1 MFRNLFFVSLPLV
14 LGLTLA
20 ACQSD
25 PGDDRQSLIR
35 PVDPRIE
42 ICSAGSTVTLSATAK
57 ADLSHLLR
65 TGNGEI
71 TGETERK
78 VRTILTDNAGG
89 ALTGDA
95 LVRALDTYTA
105 CLRDEADRQAQQAA
119 PWKHLTAAECTA
131 AYSCEGQNMAQYR
144 TCQDVV
150 YEMYTEG
157 SIGKSHAQNALRDC
171 NGMLAENSACYQA
184 GPGAQLKTARALC
197 AQKIGPISDHV
208 AGGGEDY
215 RRLFENMKASG
226 LI

>member
-1 MFRNLFFVSLPLV
+1 MFRSLVFLMVPLIAG
-14 LGLTLA
+14 LGLA
-20 ACQSD
+20 ACQPD

-57 ADLSHLLR
+57 ADLSDLLR
-65 TGNGEI
+65 SGNGEI
-71 TGETERK
+71 TAETERE
-78 VRTILTDNAGG
+78 VRTILSDNAGG
-89 ALTGDA
+89 ALTGDD

-105 CLRDEADRQAQQAA
+105 CLRDEADRQARQAA

-131 AYSCEGQNMAQYR
+131 AYACEGQNMAQYR

-157 SIGKSHAQNALRDC
+157 SIGKAHAQNALRDC

-184 GPGAQLKTARALC
+184 GAGAQLKTARALC
-197 AQKIGPISDHV
+197 AQQIGPISDHV
-208 AGGGEDY
+208 AGGGEAY
-215 RRLFENMKASG
+215 RRLFENMKSSG

>member
-14 LGLTLA
+14 LGLALA

-25 PGDDRQSLIR
+25 PGDTRQSLIR

-42 ICSAGSTVTLSATAK
+42 TCSAGSTVTLSAKAK
-57 ADLSHLLR
+57 ADLSDLLR
-65 TGNGEI
+65 SGNGEMTI
-71 TGETERK
+71 ETERE

-89 ALTGDA
+89 ALTGDD

-105 CLRDEADRQAQQAA
+105 CLRDEADRQARREA
-119 PWKHLTAAECTA
+119 PWKFLTAAECSA
-131 AYSCEGQNMAQYR
+131 AYACEAQNMAQYR
-144 TCQDVV
+144 TCQEVV

-157 SIGKSHAQNALRDC
+157 SIGKSHAQTALRDC

-184 GPGAQLKTARALC
+184 GPGAQLKTSRALC
-197 AQKIGPISDHV
+197 SQKIGPITDHV
-208 AGGGEDY
+208 AGGGEEY
-215 RRLFENMKASG
+215 RRLFESMKSSG

>member
-14 LGLTLA
+14 FGLTLA

-57 ADLSHLLR
+57 ADLSELLR

-71 TGETERK
+71 TTQTERQ

-89 ALTGDA
+89 ALSGDA
-95 LVRALDTYTA
+95 LNRALDTYTA
-105 CLRDEADRQAQQAA
+105 CLRDEADRQARREA
-119 PWKHLTAAECTA
+119 PWNHLTAAECTA

-144 TCQDVV
+144 ICQSVV
-150 YEMYTEG
+150 YEMYQEG
-157 SIGKSHAQNALRDC
+157 KIDLAYARRTLGDC
-171 NGMLAENSACYQA
+171 NGIIADNAGCYQA
-184 GPGAQLKTARALC
+184 TSSTQLKTARGLC
-197 AQKIGPISDHV
+197 EGKTGPITDHV

-215 RRLFENMKASG
+215 RRLFENMKSSG